1 MWGTTRQG
9 RGYNIRKYWQNN
21 IQTVL
26 PCPNPPINTPDSST
40 TYNHIMMSIYTT
52 HKLILDHT
60 QHTKTV
66 NLKNQDKEP
75 QPAMLNIFPDPW
87 TIIDVHTVLV
97 VDKPIKGDQNCL

>member
-1 MWGTTRQG
+1 MNEMWGTTRQG

-52 HKLILDHT
+52 HKT
-60 QHTKTV
+60 
-66 NLKNQDKEP
+66 
-75 QPAMLNIFPDPW
+75 DPW
-87 TIIDVHTVLV
+87 PYLTYKDCQ
-97 VDKPIKGDQNCL
+97 PQEPR